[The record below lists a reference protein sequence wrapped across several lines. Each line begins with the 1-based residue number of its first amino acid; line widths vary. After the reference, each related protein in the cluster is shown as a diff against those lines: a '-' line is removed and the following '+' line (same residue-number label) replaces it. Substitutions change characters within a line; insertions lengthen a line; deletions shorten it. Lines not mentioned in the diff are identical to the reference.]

1 MYIHN
6 NHLMDGRWCSRTVSE
21 SANIL
26 STNPMARVDFPRPRE
41 LNVRVPRGTEAGAN
55 SQWMPGGYLP
65 RGQLE
70 AVFGLGAAK
79 PGGLYYDAGGDWG
92 QRGK

>member
-1 MYIHN
+1 
-6 NHLMDGRWCSRTVSE
+6 
-21 SANIL
+21 
-26 STNPMARVDFPRPRE
+26 MARVDFPRPRE

-70 AVFGLGAAK
+70 AVLGLGAAK
-79 PGGLYYDAGGDWG
+79 PGVYTTTPVVAGEKG
-92 QRGK
+92 QRALVRLRWIQFPKDNGIFFGLSR